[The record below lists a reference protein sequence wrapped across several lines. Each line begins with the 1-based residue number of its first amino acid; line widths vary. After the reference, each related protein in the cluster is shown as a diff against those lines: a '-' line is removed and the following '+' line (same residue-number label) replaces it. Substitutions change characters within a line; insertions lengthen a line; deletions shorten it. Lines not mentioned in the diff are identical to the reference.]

1 MKHKD
6 SNLKEMDTRVLT
18 PETIEE
24 ALNNLPF
31 NYIKQVIEVL
41 TEQKKAG
48 KIEKV
53 YSVRYITMV
62 KNGEADAFNE
72 EVMNAIVQ
80 VGMANVEKRKRF
92 GSKTKKTSQ
101 TN

>member
-6 SNLKEMDTRVLT
+6 SNFKEMDTRVLT
-18 PETIEE
+18 PEAIKE

-31 NYIKQVIEVL
+31 NYIKQVIELL
-41 TEQKKAG
+41 TKQKEAG
-48 KIEKV
+48 LIDKV
-53 YSVRYITMV
+53 YSIRYITMV
-62 KNGEADAFNE
+62 KNQDDAFNE

-80 VGMANVEKRKRF
+80 VGMANVEKLKRF